1 MSEHMSDELEEL
13 KERIARHSD
22 EELIEMVTV
31 GSGDYREE
39 ALNYARAELQNRGV
53 NWSEAADSETANEGP
68 PPETR
73 QVSEQME
80 TTDSRPGSGC
90 TMCGG
95 SMRVGTLVAEKE
107 LTIIF
112 DDNHEE
118 RFVRVTACV
127 RCGQVSLIVDYEAE
141 VQQ

>member
-1 MSEHMSDELEEL
+1 MSDELEEL
-13 KERIARHSD
+13 KQRIAGHSD

-31 GSGDYREE
+31 GSSDYREE

-53 NWSEAADSETANEGP
+53 KWSEGADSETEALETKQV
-68 PPETR
+68 PEPR
-73 QVSEQME
+73 ES
-80 TTDSRPGSGC
+80 TDGLPRSGC
-90 TMCGG
+90 SMCGG
-95 SMRVGTLVAEKE
+95 SLRVGTLVAEKE

-112 DDNHEE
+112 SDNHEE

-127 RCGQVSLIVDYEAE
+127 QCGQVSLIVDYEVE

>member
-1 MSEHMSDELEEL
+1 MSDELEEL
-13 KERIARHSD
+13 KDRIASHSD

-31 GSGDYREE
+31 GSSDYREE

-53 NWSEAADSETANEGP
+53 NWSEAADKGP
-68 PPETR
+68 PLEPKQVPEP
-73 QVSEQME
+73 VES
-80 TTDSRPGSGC
+80 TDGLPSSGC
-90 TMCGG
+90 SMCGG
-95 SMRVGTLVAEKE
+95 SLRMGTLVAEKE

-112 DDNHEE
+112 SDNHEE

-127 RCGQVSLIVDYEAE
+127 HCGQVSLIVDYEAE